1 MMARAASLTAT
12 SGRVPMKHT
21 RNSVASARYPLSI
34 AALIACSLMALQGC
48 GSFRES
54 FLVTRSR
61 TDTFHQRIVEE
72 ERTRGLAGSDNGV
85 IRPTAKQTITE
96 RRVTEYDSVCVR
108 NYPNFS
114 RFGAFEVA
122 GLAAGGRDATRHPI
136 GNGLFGVHNTF
147 GLRETRDS
155 ALFNGYLFRAGIW
168 EHRFPALGKDWSI
181 GTALIEGIFNGTKDG
196 QQLLGVLP
204 VYLRKRIY
212 LRDAPPYVDVQ
223 PFAGASLFAP
233 FRYVHAGAS
242 LHVALYGGA
251 NLFAQAGIA
260 VGGRANPDASEID
273 ALRVFP
279 YAGLGLSMLDFWNT
293 EADMEREWRDHRAP
307 ARRVGFLTVTMLRSS
322 EGDSDGI
329 VFGDGTS
336 DELAISRTFN
346 GFIAQFGS
354 VAFPA
359 DGVLRNLTLGTSLVN
374 LFWLGNF
381 EGGAGILPFRAT
393 YQSWVFSKI
402 LLEPFIEVN
411 LYPSQILHIGARVNA
426 GDFLGMNL
434 GVQAGGTYGTS
445 GTLTS
450 NIFPG
455 WTQDASGVY
464 AGVSF
469 GVGEFYTSPVIEH
482 FKDKIDCSVK

>member
-1 MMARAASLTAT
+1 MMARAASVTAIR
-12 SGRVPMKHT
+12 GRVPV
-21 RNSVASARYPLSI
+21 RRARDIVVFAGSLPLI
-34 AALIACSLMALQGC
+34 ATLIACSLTALQGC
-48 GSFRES
+48 GTLRES

-61 TDTFHQRIVEE
+61 TDTFHQRNVEE
-72 ERTRGLAGSDNGV
+72 ERTRGLAGRDNGV
-85 IRPTAKQTITE
+85 IRPSERQIVTE
-96 RRVTEYDSVCVR
+96 SRVTEYDSVCVH

-114 RFGAFEVA
+114 RIGAFEVS
-122 GLAAGGRDATRHPI
+122 GLVAGGRDATRHPI

-147 GLRETRDS
+147 GLRESRDS

-168 EHRFPALGKDWSI
+168 ERRFPVLGKDWSI
-181 GTALIEGIFNGTKDG
+181 GTSVIEGIFNGTKDG

-212 LRDAPPYVDVQ
+212 LRDSPPYVDVQ

-293 EADMEREWRDHRAP
+293 EADMDREWRDHRAP
-307 ARRVGFLTVTMLRSS
+307 ARRVGFLAVTMLRSS
-322 EGDSDGI
+322 EGASDGI

-336 DELAISRTFN
+336 DELAVSRTFN

-374 LFWLGNF
+374 VFWLGNF

-469 GVGEFYTSPVIEH
+469 GVGDFYASPVIEH
-482 FKDKIDCSVK
+482 FKDKNDCSVK